1 MIGGL
6 GNQLFQYAAG
16 RRVAHV
22 NNALLKIDISP
33 FSKYTL
39 HKFSLHPFNI
49 SAGIA
54 TPNEIA
60 SITNV
65 WQRVSSLYK
74 PYYLRPIV
82 KEQFF
87 HFDPNILDLS
97 GDVYLDGFWQS
108 EKYFKDV
115 EGLIRNELSIKI
127 KLDAENRSIADEISN
142 SKAISLHV
150 RRGDY
155 VNNLKTNEVHGTCSL
170 EYYSEATDV
179 IAKQIPNPHFF
190 IFSDDPVWVQK
201 NLKIDYATTYVTNND
216 ADKNY
221 EDLRLMSL
229 CRHHI
234 IANSSFSWWGAWL
247 NKSLEKIVV
256 APKKWFGITERNSK
270 DLIPEGW
277 IIL

>member
-16 RRVAHV
+16 RRVAQKNGV
-22 NNALLKIDISP
+22 PLKIDISP

-39 HKFSLHPFNI
+39 HKFGLHPFNI

-54 TPNEIA
+54 TPDEIA
-60 SITNV
+60 SVANV

-87 HFDPNILDLS
+87 HFDPNILNLS

-108 EKYFKDV
+108 EKYFKDI
-115 EGLIRNELSIKI
+115 EGLIHNELAIKI
-127 KLDAENRSIADEISN
+127 KPDAGNIKIANEIANSN
-142 SKAISLHV
+142 AISLHV

-155 VNNLKTNEVHGTCSL
+155 VNNSKTNEVHGTCSL
-170 EYYSEATDV
+170 EYYGEATEI
-179 IAKQIPNPHFF
+179 IARQIPNPHFF
-190 IFSDDPVWVQK
+190 IFSDDPDWVQK
-201 NLKIDYATTYVTNND
+201 NLIIDYATTYVTNND

-221 EDLRLMSL
+221 EDLRLMSF
-229 CRHHI
+229 CQHHI

-247 NKSLEKIVV
+247 NPSSEKIVV
-256 APKKWFGITERNSK
+256 APKKWFGITERNSQ